1 MHQFGSRRSGSP
13 AVFLTL
19 LTLTFAAGGTDGQ
32 QTFVG
37 QWTNANGIEVE
48 QTFDIWVPPDATR
61 RLRGAVYWWPGS
73 GGSFQGMARWRVA
86 QNFSR
91 AADLALIGAALSF
104 PNSNPNQ
111 AFEAFMTEAGRVT
124 DRPELADA
132 PHLHIG
138 HSLGAIGS
146 DQGSLR
152 TGQRSLGFASVR
164 GGGFNQTL
172 FDNRSPGRLTPGI
185 YLPGSVDT
193 NSITRADFVRQ
204 FDFLPSRANQRP
216 VAYALDLFRGHND
229 FGQSYEMGLYF
240 LSETLKAQ
248 RRHGGL
254 DLPLSSIPLESGW
267 LGEIA
272 IQDGLEMIPDET
284 SPFPE
289 VAPYE
294 QFTGDVARASWL
306 PTKGAAFAYRAFT
319 AWSGVFLHAARE
331 DGTGPRDEFPNGPL
345 VLEGIG
351 MLELFEEGERIV
363 FSVNPRDFGE
373 EVGLENMTLYRD
385 GVPVQTLLEAG
396 DDGWVFDVPL
406 GPRGVQGLVVI
417 AEDGAGNRTS
427 AFRAVSVVPEPSGL
441 GLMLLLAGF
450 GMAATGRRARS
461 GRTESAPS

>member
-1 MHQFGSRRSGSP
+1 MRQCGKCRVGSIVLGLVCI
-13 AVFLTL
+13 AWLTL
-19 LTLTFAAGGTDGQ
+19 AAGRADAQ
-32 QTFVG
+32 ETFIAR
-37 QWTNANGIEVE
+37 WTNSSGDETSRA
-48 QTFDIWVPPDATR
+48 FDIWVPEDVTR
-61 RLRGAVYWWPGS
+61 PLQGAVFWWPGS
-73 GGSFQGMARWRVA
+73 GGSFQGMARSRTW

-91 AADLALIGAALSF
+91 AADLALVGASAGYA
-104 PNSNPNQ
+104 PTVEPVA
-111 AFEAFMTEAGRVT
+111 AFAAIMDEAGRVT

-138 HSLGAIGS
+138 HSLGALGG
-146 DQGSLR
+146 DELALR
-152 TGQRSLGFASVR
+152 NGERALAFASVR
-164 GGGFNQTL
+164 GGNFQQSSW
-172 FDNRSPGRLTPGI
+172 DDDAPRPAPGI
-185 YLPGSVDT
+185 YVPGSWDGNV
-193 NSITRADFVRQ
+193 ITRAENVREG
-204 FDFLPSRANQRP
+204 DFLPGRERGRP

-240 LSETLKAQ
+240 RAESLKAQ
-248 RRHGGL
+248 KRHGGL
-254 DLPLSSIPLESGW
+254 DLPLASIPKKSGW

-272 IQDGLEMIPDET
+272 IQNGLATFPAQS

-289 VAPYE
+289 IAPYN
-294 QFTGDVARASWL
+294 QYTGDVARASWL

-331 DGTGPRDEFPNGPL
+331 DGTGPRDAFANGPL
-345 VLEGIG
+345 VLEGLG

-373 EVGLENMTLYRD
+373 DVGLETMTLYRD

-417 AEDGAGNRTS
+417 AEDGAGNRSS

-441 GLMLLLAGF
+441 GLMLLLSGGWMVA
-450 GMAATGRRARS
+450 MRRRR
-461 GRTESAPS
+461 G